1 MKFKH
6 LFIVAIYIVTS
17 SMLFA
22 QNAKELKKAKDYLET
37 RGEVRFSFVIDELN
51 KTKEIGRIISIDNIE
66 DNRIFAY
73 ANEKEF
79 NNFLKLGYDFKT
91 QPPADQDG
99 SKVINMANTVAEMAN
114 WDRYPTYSVYL
125 QMMQNFA
132 NDFPNL
138 CQLDTIGYS
147 VNNRILISVKIS
159 DNVDQE
165 EAEPEFFYTSTMHG
179 DETTGFVLMLRL
191 IDNLLNNYGSNTQI
205 TNLVDNI
212 EIYINP
218 NANPDGTYNGGNDD
232 VSGATRYNANSSDLN
247 RDFPDP
253 RVGPNSPYQPETQAM
268 MDYADEHNFVMS
280 SNLHGG
286 AEVMNFPWDT
296 WTSSEKTHAD
306 DDWFIE
312 ICTTYVQTARQVNP
326 NFMTSVTSSGIT
338 YGGDWYVIS
347 GGRQDYM
354 TYFQNCRE
362 VTIEISNTKLLS
374 SDNLPTYW
382 NINENSLLDYM
393 EACTYG
399 FYGTVT
405 DDQGNA
411 LSAEV
416 TINNHD
422 VDNSFVVTDPGL
434 GDYQRLIEPGTY
446 DVAFSSYGFISQ
458 TETVTINDY
467 QSAVELNVVL
477 SQSST
482 IDVSGTVYNGTNG
495 EPVESATIELLDT
508 PIDPVVTDVNGQYSI
523 NGILEDTYTFKVSHD
538 DFGTILEDISVTLSN
553 NVIDFVMYP
562 VVAIS
567 FEDGVIP
574 DSLSNGGDQPW
585 VVDGTNA
592 YHGTYSAQSGD
603 ISDDQVSEL
612 TLSTNI
618 SDDGIFS
625 FFKKVS
631 SEGGYDYLRFYID
644 GSMENEWSGEVD
656 WSEEN
661 YTVSAGQHTFS
672 WKYEKDYSVSNGSDC
687 GWVDYIVVPSSSNP
701 SPVLGVNTNSVSQ
714 LLFVSETITD
724 TIILS
729 NIGAV
734 DANYTI
740 TIENASSNEWLSVS
754 PESGTLATS
763 EQQNVVLTFDATDI
777 STGEYSTNLIIDYGA
792 KGQIT
797 IPVSLE
803 VVIDRAALD
812 PVEGKISVYPMPFE
826 NQLNFEF
833 NALKHSHANIK
844 IFDTRG
850 KLVSK
855 PVERAVNKGFN
866 KITIDPKLVQGIYF
880 YKLNINQD
888 CYYGKI
894 IKN

>member
-22 QNAKELKKAKDYLET
+22 QNGKELQKAKDYLED
-37 RGEVRFSFVIDELN
+37 RGEVRFSFVIDDLD
-51 KTKEIGRIISIDNIE
+51 KTKKIGSLISIDNIKG
-66 DNRIFAY
+66 NRIFAY
-73 ANEKEF
+73 ANKKEF
-79 NNFLKLGYDFKT
+79 NNFLKFGYDFKT
-91 QPPADQDG
+91 LPPAGQDG

-147 VNNRILISVKIS
+147 VENRILLSVKIS

-218 NANPDGTYNGGNDD
+218 NANPDGTYNSGNDD

-268 MDYADEHNFVMS
+268 MDYADEHNFVFS
-280 SNLHGG
+280 ANFHGG

-296 WTSSEKTHAD
+296 WTSSQKTHAD

-312 ICTTYVQTARQVNP
+312 ICTNYVQTARQVNSS
-326 NFMTSVTSSGIT
+326 FMTSVTSSGVT
-338 YGGDWYVIS
+338 YGGDWYVID

-374 SDNLPTYW
+374 SDALPNYW

-405 DDQGNA
+405 DGQGSP

-434 GDYQRLIEPGTY
+434 GDYHRPIEPGTY
-446 DVAFSSYGFISQ
+446 EVTFSSYGYISQ

-467 QSAVELNVVL
+467 QSSVELNVVL
-477 SQSST
+477 GQSST
-482 IDVSGTVYNGTNG
+482 IDISGTVYNGTNG
-495 EPVESATIELLDT
+495 EPVENATIELVDT
-508 PIDPVVTDVNGQYSI
+508 PIDPVVTDENGQYSI
-523 NGILEDTYTFKVSHD
+523 SAILEDTYTFKVSHS
-538 DFGTILEDISVTLSN
+538 DFGTILEDITVTSSN

-567 FEDGVIP
+567 FENGVIP
-574 DSLSNGGDQPW
+574 DSLTNGGDQPW
-585 VVDGTNA
+585 IVDGTNA
-592 YHGTYSAQSGD
+592 YDGTYSAQSGA

-618 SDDGIFS
+618 ADDGIFS

-631 SEGGYDYLRFYID
+631 SEDGYDYLRFYID
-644 GSMENEWSGEVD
+644 GNMENEWAGEVD
-656 WSEEN
+656 WSEET
-661 YTVSAGQHTFS
+661 YTISAGQHTFS
-672 WKYEKDYSVSNGSDC
+672 WKYEKDYSVSGGSDC
-687 GWVDYIVVPSSSNP
+687 GWIDYIVVPSSSNP

-714 LLFVSETITD
+714 LLFVSETTTD

-729 NIGAV
+729 NIGEV
-734 DANYTI
+734 EANYTI
-740 TIENASSNEWLSVS
+740 TVENASTNDWLSAS
-754 PESGTLATS
+754 PESGTLATG
-763 EQQNVVLTFDATDI
+763 EQQNVVLNFDATNI
-777 STGEYSTNLIIDYGA
+777 STGNYSTNLIIDYGA

-797 IPVSLE
+797 IPVTLE
-803 VVIDRAALD
+803 VVIDRVDMD
-812 PVEGKISVYPMPFE
+812 PVNGDISVYPVPFD
-826 NQLNFEF
+826 NLLYFEF
-833 NALKHSHANIK
+833 NSLKNSYAKIK

-850 KLVSK
+850 ELVSK
-855 PVERAVNKGFN
+855 PVESAINKGLN
-866 KITIDPKLVQGIYF
+866 KITLSPKLEKGIYF
-880 YKLNINQD
+880 YKLYIDQE